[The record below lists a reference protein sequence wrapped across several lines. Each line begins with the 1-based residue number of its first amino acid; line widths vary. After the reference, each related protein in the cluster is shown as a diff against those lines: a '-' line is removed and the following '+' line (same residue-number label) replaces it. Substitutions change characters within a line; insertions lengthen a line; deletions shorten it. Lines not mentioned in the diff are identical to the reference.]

1 MKPFISKFYDN
12 LKKGDKTLKIIFEDE
27 VYDQDQ
33 IQKMIERYSNFFISK
48 GIKNRSR
55 IVIISKNRPYFLFS
69 VFGALSIGAVPVLVE
84 ESQSEDDLFYLT
96 KNEEWVITDRKANYP
111 NKNVFYFGQ
120 VEKSI
125 KNIKVTKKFM
135 EVKWPEDVD
144 SEKTV
149 IILHSSGTT
158 GYPKKVHYSEKNIDW
173 ADIEYFRLYNMKDNN
188 VYAYILPV
196 NCTLGIIA
204 CGLIPMLHK
213 KEIVFMDRQDLDWAL
228 KNIEKRRVNVL
239 AGIPLMYKYMV
250 RLDLKQYDFSSVN
263 VCDSGGE
270 ILPVSIIQKF
280 QKGSGVTIT
289 EGYGQTETTSLTHFL
304 IPDNEGKLRI
314 GSVGYPCTDVECKL
328 INEQGMEASVGEI
341 GELFVRGP
349 MVMKGYDD
357 EELNKSSFT
366 RDGWF
371 ITGDIVYRD
380 ADNYYYMVSR
390 KKDLNNAS
398 LASGKYVKEIEEK
411 LYSLRNVVE
420 ATTIMNDK
428 SEVRVFIKP
437 SVLDNDEINKLHNN
451 IRSSLRSIP
460 LNIVDI
466 KFVESLPR
474 TATGK
479 VKRRLIN

>member
-1 MKPFISKFYDN
+1 MKSFISKFNEN
-12 LKKGDKTLKIIFEDE
+12 LKKGKKTLKVVYEDE
-27 VYDQDQ
+27 IYNQSEVKLQ
-33 IQKMIERYSNFFISK
+33 IEKYASFFVSK
-48 GIKNRSR
+48 GLKNRSR

-69 VFGALSIGAVPVLVE
+69 VFGALSIGSIPVLVE
-84 ESQSEDDLFYLT
+84 ESQGEDDLFYLT
-96 KNEEWVITDRKANYP
+96 KDEEFVLTDRKANYP
-111 NKNVFYFGQ
+111 NKNVFYF
-120 VEKSI
+120 
-125 KNIKVTKKFM
+125 
-135 EVKWPEDVD
+135 EDVESLIKKIKISKELSSNKLLSD
-144 SEKTV
+144 VESEQTV

-158 GYPKKVHYSEKNIDW
+158 GYPKKVHYSESNIEW
-173 ADIEYFRLYNMKDNN
+173 ADKEYYRLYDMKSND

-204 CGLIPMLHK
+204 CGLVPMLHK
-213 KEIVFMDRQDLDWAL
+213 KEIVFMDRHDLDWAM
-228 KNIEKRRVNVL
+228 KNIEKRKVNVL

-250 RLDLKQYDFSSVN
+250 RFDLKQYDFSSVN

-280 QKGSGVTIT
+280 QAGSGVTIT

-304 IPDNEGKLRI
+304 IPDKQGKLRI
-314 GSVGYPCTDVECKL
+314 GSVGYPCTEVECRL
-328 INEQGMEASVGEI
+328 INELGNEASVGEI

-349 MVMKGYDD
+349 MVMKGYDNQ
-357 EELNKSSFT
+357 ELNKSSFT
-366 RDGWF
+366 DDGWF
-371 ITGDIVYRD
+371 ITGDVVYKD
-380 ADNYYYMVSR
+380 EDDFYYMVSR

-398 LASGKYVKEIEEK
+398 LASGKYIKEIEEN
-411 LYSLRNVVE
+411 LYSLKNVVE

-437 SVLDNDEINKLHNN
+437 NISNNEEINKLNSEVKSILN
-451 IRSSLRSIP
+451 AIP